1 MIHKTVYGEHLN
13 MKKICGKNEKK
24 QGTVFIVSAPSGA
37 GKTTLCNAVCD
48 RFKSIVYSVSYTT
61 RKPRPGELDGKDYH
75 FVSADIFKKMIKED
89 RFAEWAEVY
98 GNFYGTSLELI
109 NRNLTSGK
117 DILFDIDVQGTIQ
130 LLEKY
135 PDSITIFIM
144 PPSLDKLRERLK
156 SRGADDNQSIL
167 RRIESAENEIKK
179 KNIYKHIIINDI
191 LDNAVKD
198 LMKIIEKHHRPKA
211 IKFE

>member
-1 MIHKTVYGEHLN
+1 M
-13 MKKICGKNEKK
+13 GKNEKK
-24 QGTVFIVSAPSGA
+24 QGTVFIISAPSGA
-37 GKTTLCNAVCD
+37 GKTTLCNLVCD

-75 FVSADIFKKMIKED
+75 FVSADVFKKMIKED
-89 RFAEWAEVY
+89 GFAEWAEVY

-109 NRNLTSGK
+109 NKSLTSGK

-135 PDSITIFIM
+135 PDSITVFIM
-144 PPSLDKLRERLK
+144 PPSIDKLKERLE
-156 SRGADDNQSIL
+156 SRGADDSQTIL
-167 RRIESAENEIKK
+167 RRIESADNEIKK

-191 LDNAVKD
+191 LDDAVKD
-198 LMKIIEKHHRPKA
+198 LMEIIEKHHRPKA
-211 IKFE
+211 VKFG

>member
-1 MIHKTVYGEHLN
+1 
-13 MKKICGKNEKK
+13 MKKNCEKNEKK

-48 RFKSIVYSVSYTT
+48 SFKSIVYSVSYTT

-156 SRGADDNQSIL
+156 SRGADDSQTIL

-191 LDNAVKD
+191 LDDAVKD

-211 IKFE
+211 L